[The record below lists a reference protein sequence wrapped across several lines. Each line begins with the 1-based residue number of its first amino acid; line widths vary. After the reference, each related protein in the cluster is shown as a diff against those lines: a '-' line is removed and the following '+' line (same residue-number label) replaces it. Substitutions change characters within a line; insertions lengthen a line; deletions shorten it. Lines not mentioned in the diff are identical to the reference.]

1 MKFAPEILEG
11 ANTHGPSDDSRSIL
25 RVPSLATAGSGET
38 PSPGADPQDKDQGRS
53 SASSS
58 YTGTPPT
65 NARHRSPFGHRGGG
79 WATSPSSVR
88 ANVGP
93 PIYVNYRP
101 EDMAEAWAHQ
111 YSNYP
116 GKQGPPTPG
125 PWMHSHA
132 GPTPHHGVG
141 GNAAALHSPQ
151 GMPPYSPIR
160 IRSGRGARRM
170 TASAGIRHS
179 PSSESTSTVSTMAAS
194 STRSFPVSNRG
205 KGRRNI
211 AASLPNN
218 IKSSSHNNPEGSEG
232 LTMLAKMGEQ
242 QQQQQQE
249 LKPQETGSTNEE
261 SERRNILK
269 RKLPLSSSATSTTK
283 VETASTG
290 D

>member
-1 MKFAPEILEG
+1 MKFTPEILEG
-11 ANTHGPSDDSRSIL
+11 ANKHGPTDDSRSIL

-38 PSPGADPQDKDQGRS
+38 PSSGHDSQDKDLARN

-65 NARHRSPFGHRGGG
+65 NARHRSPFGHRVGG
-79 WATSPSSVR
+79 WATSPSPVR

-101 EDMAEAWAHQ
+101 EDIAEAWAHQ

-116 GKQGPPTPG
+116 GKQGPPPPG
-125 PWMHSHA
+125 PWMHAHA
-132 GPTPHHGVG
+132 PTPPNGVG
-141 GNAAALHSPQ
+141 GNSAALRTPQ

-170 TASAGIRHS
+170 SNSTAIRHTS
-179 PSSESTSTVSTMAAS
+179 SSESIATASTVAAS

-211 AASLPNN
+211 AATLSSNC
-218 IKSSSHNNPEGSEG
+218 KSSSSSPEGSEG
-232 LTMLAKMGEQ
+232 LNMLAKMGEQ
-242 QQQQQQE
+242 HQQQQQ
-249 LKPQETGSTNEE
+249 LKPQETTTTNEE

-269 RKLPLSSSATSTTK
+269 RKLPLSSSTPSTAK
-283 VETASTG
+283 VDTASTG